1 MRRIQMLLKEKAE
14 ETNTP
19 LWIIEKDY
27 ALSYLLAGISE
38 VPSLKG
44 GLALKGGTAIKKAY
58 YQNARFSEDL
68 DFSLYSQ
75 LDEAYIRE
83 GIKLAGELM
92 QSMLVEKGPFSVQ
105 CVPLELRLP
114 HPKKQIAYT
123 IRVQFPYHREAI
135 CRLKVE
141 ITVDEPVFLAPESR
155 LILHDYDEVLTT
167 FTSAYQL
174 PEIAAEKYRALIQS
188 LERLRN
194 KGWGANRVCRDY
206 YDLWWILGRENLI
219 NSDIPSLVDRK
230 CAVKGV
236 TYEHPDT
243 FFDDSLTTV
252 AQREWDKLL
261 TPFIPE
267 KIPLEKVLSD
277 LQLYTQ
283 NLFPSCCS
291 PHKS

>member
-1 MRRIQMLLKEKAE
+1 MRRIQQLLKEKAG

-44 GLALKGGTAIKKAY
+44 ALALKGGTAIKKAY
-58 YQNARFSEDL
+58 FQKARFSEDL
-68 DFSLYSQ
+68 DFSTYSQ
-75 LDEAYIRE
+75 LDDTAIRE
-83 GIKLAGELM
+83 GVNQAAEIMEN
-92 QSMLVEKGPFSVQ
+92 MLIEKGPFSVQ
-105 CVPLELRLP
+105 CASLELRLP
-114 HPKKQIAYT
+114 HPRRQIAYT
-123 IRVQFPYHREAI
+123 IRVQYPYHREAT

-155 LILHDYDEVLTT
+155 IILHDYDEV
-167 FTSAYQL
+167 FSANTKVYQIS
-174 PEIAAEKYRALIQS
+174 EIVAEKYRALIQS

-206 YDLWWILGRENLI
+206 YDLWWVLCRENLI

-230 CAVKGV
+230 CAVKDV

-243 FFDDSLTTV
+243 FFDDSLITV

-267 KIPLEKVLSD
+267 KISLEGLLSE
-277 LQLYTQ
+277 LRLNTQ
-283 NLFPSCCS
+283 SLFPSRGS
-291 PHKS
+291 SHNP

>member
-1 MRRIQMLLKEKAE
+1 MRRIQQLLKEKAE

-44 GLALKGGTAIKKAY
+44 VLALKGGTAIKKAY
-58 YQNARFSEDL
+58 HQNARFSEDL
-68 DFSLYSQ
+68 DFSTYSQ
-75 LDEAYIRE
+75 LDETYIRE
-83 GIKLAGELM
+83 GINLAGELM

-114 HPKKQIAYT
+114 YPRKQIAYT

-141 ITVDEPVFLAPESR
+141 ITVDEPVFLVPESR
-155 LILHDYDEVLTT
+155 LILHDYDEVFTV
-167 FTSAYQL
+167 FTSAYRL

-252 AQREWDKLL
+252 VQREWDKLL

-267 KIPLEKVLSD
+267 KICIEKVLSD
-277 LQLYTQ
+277 LRLYTQ
-283 NLFPSCCS
+283 RQFFPR
-291 PHKS
+291 